1 MESRVKHEFPG
12 GQGPAHEADGAL
24 DAPLCIVQR

>member
-1 MESRVKHEFPG
+1 MESRVNDGVPG
-12 GQGPAHEADGAL
+12 GQSLAREADGAL